1 MQQIRH
7 KYDRLADML
16 EEAYGPCPLG
26 RQALL
31 HWLHDQIER
40 ANKVPKAPA
49 MAVTAMIDAGYIRW
63 CAELLEMD
71 DES

>member
-1 MQQIRH
+1 MQQITH

-31 HWLHDQIER
+31 GWLHDQIER
-40 ANKVPKAPA
+40 AHKVPKAPA
-49 MAVTAMIDAGYIRW
+49 MAVTAMIDAGYVKW
-63 CAELLEMD
+63 CAEILNGE
-71 DES
+71 DE